1 LQGHLKDSPKL
12 IEVFGEE
19 KVLEWRRSYH
29 TAPPSLYDSEFLEK
43 VGPAGLLA
51 SSSAINDK
59 YIDSQQLNTALRS
72 QLGSSSL
79 TSSIF
84 TANAASERSIAPTT
98 ESLQMCEQ
106 RAFGYWKEVIAPRVA
121 AGERVLIVAHA
132 NTIRALVKAVD
143 KIDDN
148 KIAHLKIPNG
158 IPLVYTMDETLT
170 PRDAVHT
177 DDDLGFNAVYLVS
190 ARNHGKVFL
199 LFEANTTSSFSLI
212 LFLHFS
218 LILIF
223 STFFVNFSCID
234 DAL

>member
-1 LQGHLKDSPKL
+1 MYNPFSYSTTALQGHHKDCPKL
-12 IEVFGEE
+12 VEVYGEK

-29 TAPPSLYDSEFLEK
+29 TAPPSLYDAEFLEK
-43 VGPAGLLA
+43 IGPAELL
-51 SSSAINDK
+51 SSAMNDK
-59 YIDSQQLNTALRS
+59 YIDAQQLNTALNKYPS
-72 QLGSSSL
+72 M

-84 TANAASERSIAPTT
+84 TANAANDRSIAPTT

-106 RAFGYWKEVIAPRVA
+106 RAFGYWKEVIAPRVI

-170 PRDAVHT
+170 PT
-177 DDDLGFNAVYLVS
+177 DVTDKNDELGFHARYLVS
-190 ARNHGKVFL
+190 ARNHEKVMLCAYTF
-199 LFEANTTSSFSLI
+199 I
-212 LFLHFS
+212 L
-218 LILIF
+218 LIF
-223 STFFVNFSCID
+223 YVEIHHFLS
-234 DAL
+234 

>member
-1 LQGHLKDSPKL
+1 MQGHLKDSPKL

>member
-1 LQGHLKDSPKL
+1 M
-12 IEVFGEE
+12 IEVFGED

-59 YIDSQQLNTALRS
+59 YIDSQQLSTALRG

-79 TSSIF
+79 TSSVF

-190 ARNHGKVFL
+190 ARNHGKVSV
-199 LFEANTTSSFSLI
+199 LFRDNTKSSCSL
-212 LFLHFS
+212 S
-218 LILIF
+218 Y
-223 STFFVNFSCID
+223 
-234 DAL
+234 